1 MLPDDTVPIWRVLL
15 VKDGLH
21 VLGNV
26 LFCVLLVHDRVDLLL
41 ELGLHLFAHLADDV
55 VDYSVSAHFSFVC
68 WLLACAFTFGG
79 SKELQLF
86 KTIELGQASPFK
98 HFHSLPL

>member
-26 LFCVLLVHDRVDLLL
+26 LLCVLLVHDRVHFLL

-55 VDYSVSAHFSFVC
+55 VDYSVSAHLCVGGY
-68 WLLACAFTFGG
+68 LLARLLSAVQRNFNYL
-79 SKELQLF
+79 KQ
-86 KTIELGQASPFK
+86 
-98 HFHSLPL
+98 